1 LPYASRRVIRGAAH
15 PRDKSHEAA
24 QADALKFDEEFNEAV
39 IARTQPFS
47 LF

>member
-1 LPYASRRVIRGAAH
+1 LPYVSRRVIRGATH
-15 PRDKSHEAA
+15 PRDKSQEAA
-24 QADALKFDEEFNEAV
+24 QADALKFDEKFNEAG